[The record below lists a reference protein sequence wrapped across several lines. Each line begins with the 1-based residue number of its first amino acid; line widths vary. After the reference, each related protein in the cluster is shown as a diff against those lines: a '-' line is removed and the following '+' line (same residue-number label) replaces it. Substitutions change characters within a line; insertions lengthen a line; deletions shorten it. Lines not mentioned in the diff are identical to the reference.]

1 MARLE
6 APAPKEWKEAIVSAK
21 SENAMKVDV
30 LNDISPTP
38 GTKGFPTIP
47 RSLPTAFLEE
57 WTDKREEARRERDRL
72 CGQIFRPRRRA
83 VNTSACSG
91 RVRPPAALRRYLPVA
106 TLIRQLVE
114 EAEAAL
120 SRARSLVKIGSQ
132 VAA

>member
-38 GTKGFPTIP
+38 GTKGLPTIP

-72 CGQIFRPRRRA
+72 CGQIVSTTQAGRQHECVLWAGQTAGGIKEIP
-83 VNTSACSG
+83 SG
-91 RVRPPAALRRYLPVA
+91 GHADPPAR
-106 TLIRQLVE
+106 
-114 EAEAAL
+114 
-120 SRARSLVKIGSQ
+120 
-132 VAA
+132 